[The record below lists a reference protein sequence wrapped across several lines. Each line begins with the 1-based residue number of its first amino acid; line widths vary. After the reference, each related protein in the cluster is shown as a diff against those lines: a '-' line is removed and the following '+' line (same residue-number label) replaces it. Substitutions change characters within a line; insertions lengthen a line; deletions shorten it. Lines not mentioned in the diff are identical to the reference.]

1 MRLTIS
7 LLFTLLMASSA
18 LAQFKV
24 TPNPEVNYGNGS
36 FECGIVRLYPR
47 ENDDDPIYKINLYL
61 IFKDGDALKRIQPN
75 ARLDESGFL
84 NAFDSNRDLMCAA
97 AARIYVRGS
106 RGSYDLV
113 AASF

>member
-36 FECGIVRLYPR
+36 FECGIVQLHIALG
-47 ENDDDPIYKINLYL
+47 DPLQNL
-61 IFKDGDALKRIQPN
+61 ALGHALACQGI
-75 ARLDESGFL
+75 LF
-84 NAFDSNRDLMCAA
+84 
-97 AARIYVRGS
+97 
-106 RGSYDLV
+106 
-113 AASF
+113 